1 MKPVPLAKTAG
12 DHCFIEQHACKSLA
26 IDLQTSRKLAMLKNR
41 SKHIQSLWNQF
52 CFLKNTVFF
61 FLIMWTFFF
70 FFSVITGFLTLRFL
84 LYGLSVVFL
93 AITMWDLSFRTGDRT
108 LACCTDRSWSL
119 NHCPAR
125 EAPLWNQ
132 FWQSLRLR
140 LDINL
145 NSILQIHLEAT

>member
-1 MKPVPLAKTAG
+1 MNHLETILHPCPPPILEKKKPSFMKPVPLAKTAG

-70 FFSVITGFLTLRFL
+70 FFFSHYWISYPTVPALWSVCGFL
-84 LYGLSVVFL
+84 GHDHVGS
-93 AITMWDLSFRTGDRT
+93 
-108 LACCTDRSWSL
+108 
-119 NHCPAR
+119 
-125 EAPLWNQ
+125 
-132 FWQSLRLR
+132 
-140 LDINL
+140 
-145 NSILQIHLEAT
+145 